1 MMKHNLLRSGYLD
14 APLILSFILLKACF
28 IIHSLNLALPGRILL
43 LNCGLL
49 LVLTASTYLMSP
61 FWRRSFLYTLNLSC
75 SFLFLADLLHYRYFN
90 IPLTIYSALQ
100 TANLNGLGESIFAL
114 LKMSDLLLFADMLI
128 WPFFFLLT
136 GAARLPKSRVIFAI
150 QLILGLVLT
159 CFYPVQ
165 QTYYEKN
172 DIFRRFDTAMTF
184 KNFGPLGF
192 HAVDTAYYMMDR
204 NIELTDEIEDLIL
217 AWFDNR
223 ELPGD
228 DQLFSAL
235 HGKSEGKNLII
246 IQVESLQ
253 NFVIGETV
261 AGQPITPNLN
271 ELLQHS
277 FYYRHFYPQT
287 VDGNSSDAELVVN
300 NSLYPIRQG
309 STFFRYPGN
318 RFNSLPMLMK
328 GYGYRTVAIH
338 GDEASFWNRNV
349 VYPNLGFDEF
359 WDIDKFAL
367 TDIVGMGL
375 SDTAMFE
382 QSAAMLNE
390 IPQPFYSFI
399 ITLTSHYP
407 FYMPPDKQYLE
418 LPPSL
423 DGSHVGNYLQA
434 VRYADQAIGDFMQEL
449 EQYGL
454 LDNSLVVIYGDHDGL
469 FEKDKPQLE
478 ELWAGEEISSEEWIR
493 EYLPVP
499 LMIYQADFKGKRP
512 GVYGGQVDVLPT
524 IAYLMGFDQETARYA
539 MGRNLMSLA
548 EGFAI
553 IPRGDYIKQ
562 AARVSPD
569 GIDYDLDA
577 DSETEK
583 TLQVADLII
592 KTNFFVMSQG
602 MANRQD

>member
-1 MMKHNLLRSGYLD
+1 MMKPNLLRSGYLD
-14 APLILSFILLKACF
+14 APLILSFILLKAYF

-49 LVLTASTYLMSP
+49 LILTASTYLMSP

-75 SFLFLADLLHYRYFN
+75 SFLFLADLLHYRYFS

-159 CFYPVQ
+159 GFYPVQ

-192 HAVDTAYYMMDR
+192 HAVDTAYYIMDR

-235 HGKSEGKNLII
+235 HGKSKGKNLII

-338 GDEASFWNRNV
+338 GDDASFWNRNV

-390 IPQPFYSFI
+390 IPPPFYSFI

-407 FYMPPDKQYLE
+407 FYMPLDKQYLE

-469 FEKDKPQLE
+469 FEKDKSQLE

-499 LMIYQADFKGKRP
+499 LIIYQADFKGKRP

-562 AARVSPD
+562 AAYISPD
-569 GIDYDLDA
+569 GIDYDLDV

-583 TLQVADLII
+583 TLRVADLII

-602 MANRQD
+602 MANRQN